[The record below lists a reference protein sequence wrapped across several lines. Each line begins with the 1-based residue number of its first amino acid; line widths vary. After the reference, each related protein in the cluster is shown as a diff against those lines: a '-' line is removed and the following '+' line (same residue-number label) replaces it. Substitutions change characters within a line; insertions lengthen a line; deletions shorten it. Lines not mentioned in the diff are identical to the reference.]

1 MENMSDF
8 ALTAL
13 CEMSVAEQFS
23 PDEMIDVASPLHISA
38 RAPSLFSRVNSVD
51 SDHILCSMRRRIMA
65 QQNRGMGGR
74 S

>member
-1 MENMSDF
+1 MSDF
-8 ALTAL
+8 ALNAL

-38 RAPSLFSRVNSVD
+38 RAPSLLFSRVNSFD